1 MSNVGT
7 PGTRLRG
14 IRGFMANEASCL
26 GGRAASVR
34 PWTFI
39 DLLHP
44 PHYHLKVKLELNPI
58 LNNNLIFNLSLNLNL
73 IHILTNTN
81 NNSLP
86 TVVPQDIMNT
96 VSIHAQQALN
106 GAIPPRHTFE
116 RSSSSR
122 NIFSSMRDSRRC
134 AAQSRRASVASSVD
148 STKSNKDAKSSKD
161 PTDKKIKLPTV
172 IMPTFRFVI

>member
-1 MSNVGT
+1 
-7 PGTRLRG
+7 
-14 IRGFMANEASCL
+14 
-26 GGRAASVR
+26 
-34 PWTFI
+34 
-39 DLLHP
+39 
-44 PHYHLKVKLELNPI
+44 
-58 LNNNLIFNLSLNLNL
+58 
-73 IHILTNTN
+73 
-81 NNSLP
+81 
-86 TVVPQDIMNT
+86 MNT

-116 RSSSSR
+116 RTSSSR

-134 AAQSRRASVASSVD
+134 AAQSRRASAASSID